1 MESRPLPQ
9 NIEAEQSVLGSI
21 LMDNIAINEVLEI
34 LTTDDFYKEAHK
46 IIFNAMIDLD
56 QVSMPIDVL
65 SLYEHLKGAGN
76 LLEDVGGSGYITYL
90 PEVVPSP
97 VNVGYYAKLVK
108 EKAILRHMIQTA
120 SGIVKGGYQEGVE
133 VEEYIE
139 QAEQSILDIAQN
151 KIRPSFYDSKTLAS
165 AALVTVEEL
174 HARKEHVTG
183 IPTGFH
189 KLDHLTSGLQPSDLI
204 VLAARPGLGKTSLCL
219 DMAAHASIS
228 GGYAVGIFSLEM
240 TKEQLMLRI
249 LSSLSKVDFSKIRS
263 GFIKESEM
271 KKLVNAAQTVSEAKI
286 YIDDTAAITV
296 LELRAKARRQKREKS
311 LDLLIVDYLQLMR
324 SSRRTESREREI
336 AEISGSLKALAK
348 ELAIPIIAISQLSR
362 QTEARSDRRPQLSD
376 LRESGA
382 LEQDADVVMFIHRQ
396 DAYRNKPEEADQRD
410 GIAEIIVGKQR
421 NGPIGTIKLAFL
433 DQLGVPSFENLSEDA
448 EFMGVNIG
456 D

>member
-21 LMDNIAINEVLEI
+21 LMDGGAINEVLEI
-34 LTTDDFYKEAHK
+34 LTTDDFYKEAHR

-65 SLYEHLKGAGN
+65 SLYERLKGSGN
-76 LLEDVGGSGYITYL
+76 LLEDVGGSGYLSYL

-108 EKAILRHMIQTA
+108 ERSLIRRLILTA
-120 SGIVKGGYQEGVE
+120 SGIIKGGYQEGIE
-133 VEEYIE
+133 VDEYIE
-139 QAEQSILDIAQN
+139 QSEQSILDIAQN
-151 KIRPSFYDSKTLAS
+151 KIRPGFFDSKTLAS
-165 AALVTVEEL
+165 KALEIVEAL

-183 IPTGFH
+183 IPTGFI

-219 DMAAHASIS
+219 DIAAHAAIS
-228 GGYAVGIFSLEM
+228 GGYAVAIFSLEM

-249 LSSLSKVDFSKIRS
+249 LSALSKVNFSKIRS
-263 GFIKESEM
+263 GFIGESDM
-271 KKLVNAAQTVSEAKI
+271 KKLVQAAQIVSEAKI
-286 YIDDTAAITV
+286 YVDDTPAITV
-296 LELRAKARRQKREKS
+296 LELRAKARRQKREKR

-433 DQLGVPSFENLSEDA
+433 DQLGIPSFENLSEDA